1 MYAYYN
7 SLRFVSPSTAS
18 LCLIFPSQVQI
29 TLSFP
34 TTNLPQPSPS
44 GTYGIQDE
52 DFILDGHA
60 MLHNFVSTLHGLHR
74 HIFAEYK
81 VSRFS
86 NIDATCSGS
95 FKVEGLPLHHELP
108 ETYDLAEADLLR
120 THQRF
125 VEEYIKVMKA
135 AIDDEL
141 LYEKSDNF
149 VLTRDEDE
157 RFSVIKNWFERVYAA
172 LTQQID
178 IEGYQNTGIVL
189 LRMEGSFHFAA
200 HPDESFRNIR
210 VLCVLEDINR
220 YLPRLLADAT
230 IMKNV
235 HS

>member
-1 MYAYYN
+1 M
-7 SLRFVSPSTAS
+7 SWILFL
-18 LCLIFPSQVQI
+18 LCLSVYLQ
-29 TLSFP
+29 
-34 TTNLPQPSPS
+34 
-44 GTYGIQDE
+44 
-52 DFILDGHA
+52 
-60 MLHNFVSTLHGLHR
+60 
-74 HIFAEYK
+74 K

-172 LTQQID
+172 LTQQVRFHD
-178 IEGYQNTGIVL
+178 
-189 LRMEGSFHFAA
+189 LRGTIKEYSLFPLKVPCRG
-200 HPDESFRNIR
+200 
-210 VLCVLEDINR
+210 LEDNDVSI
-220 YLPRLLADAT
+220 YPPPPL
-230 IMKNV
+230 
-235 HS
+235 